1 MVAVPEAGTSDTAE
15 LFTAGAAGVP
25 AHRRRLV
32 AVAVSP
38 MELLRP
44 GSDLVRLIE
53 DAAYV
58 DLLIACEDAQVEE
71 PSPVGVLATGG
82 PAPAD
87 AGGAVRHDGTASD
100 DTAWDDTAWDEAEWD
115 ADDWDADDEDG
126 DDPDADE
133 VRRVADG
140 LGLPELHLHRL
151 GLHAPLGP
159 SAEPDLVAA
168 LSELVGFDPEPGVYC
183 LAPAPGPM
191 DPGRVV
197 VDRAVQRIAK
207 VYGLPLLRYRCLELS
222 VVGDDEQP

>member
-1 MVAVPEAGTSDTAE
+1 MVAVPEAGTSDAAG
-15 LFTAGAAGVP
+15 LFTAAVGVP

-71 PSPVGVLATGG
+71 PSPVGVLASADG
-82 PAPAD
+82 PSWD
-87 AGGAVRHDGTASD
+87 DGLSWDDESEWDDESD
-100 DTAWDDTAWDEAEWD
+100 DAED
-115 ADDWDADDEDG
+115 DG
-126 DDPDADE
+126 DDDADE

-140 LGLPELHLHRL
+140 LGLPDLHLHRL
-151 GLHAPLGP
+151 GLRPPLGP

-183 LAPAPGPM
+183 LAPTPAAT
-191 DPGRVV
+191 DPSRVV

-222 VVGDDEQP
+222 VVEDDEQG